1 MRITGIKSVDYNEL
15 QKIQNDIFKNANYT
29 RTLQGP
35 TRMEAF
41 RRLIQDTR
49 LYESGRLKLAKI
61 FPEVLV
67 DSLPICLA
75 SKGKVIYI
83 PFIIR

>member
-1 MRITGIKSVDYNEL
+1 MRITGIKSVDYDEL

-49 LYESGRLKLAKI
+49 LYESGRAQLAQVY
-61 FPEVLV
+61 PEVLV
-67 DSLPICLA
+67 DFLPICMA
-75 SKGKVIYI
+75 HKGKVIYV
-83 PFIIR
+83 PFV